1 MDIFMVLLM
10 FHTQFIDK
18 LSGSVYVHVVCCI
31 IYKSSDVPDKGKAS
45 EEDTSSRETSVE
57 PAAEAVEVSH

>member
-1 MDIFMVLLM
+1 
-10 FHTQFIDK
+10 
-18 LSGSVYVHVVCCI
+18 VCCI
-31 IYKSSDVPDKGKAS
+31 IFKSLDVPDKGKAS